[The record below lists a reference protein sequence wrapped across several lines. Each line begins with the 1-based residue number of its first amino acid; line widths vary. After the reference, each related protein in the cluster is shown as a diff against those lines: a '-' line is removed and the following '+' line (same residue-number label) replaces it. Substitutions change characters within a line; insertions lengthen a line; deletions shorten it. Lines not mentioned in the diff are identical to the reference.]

1 MTFLVRVWLAL
12 TVVLAIVVTILAV
25 LVKLQHEAVYSQ
37 LVRQR
42 LSVIAAAT
50 AAPFRSVSELGLTV
64 ATVRNAQELLNRAWQ
79 TDPTI
84 SNIVLLDAAGGVIL
98 SVPNAAVP
106 FSGRQMARAMEEGS
120 NSQWGLETATALVS
134 GATILDE
141 NDEPA
146 AALAVIYPMNELR
159 THNRLIS
166 SQIWLSALAL
176 LTGFSAL
183 AYAALRYRLR
193 PAIRSLD
200 DIASHAEDIAEDDST
215 LTARDFADFRATLAA
230 GTAKY
235 RLATTKLAALIGA
248 DRAVAPPAG
257 PQGAHVISVPDSPMA
272 VTVSRRLTALIAV
285 LVLGITVSLGTVA
298 YRSIDESFAPE
309 LDKRTRL
316 IGSIA
321 NDAIA
326 RTLKAGVPLDMMV
339 GGRDFF
345 TSLLRDFP
353 EISYF
358 ALVTNR
364 PILEMGARPPTTTSV
379 MLQAG
384 TVVPI
389 VVDNKLVANV
399 VVIKNAG
406 YLSREFRDLI
416 LDLLVVTLVTIL
428 LAVEL
433 VSVMTNHSLTGPLTR
448 LDYILK
454 LQAAGDFSRRIMASG
469 ISAVDRLG
477 QALSLRAE
485 RLAVMMAAVRRLPD
499 GDRAVQLAPD
509 FIIPA
514 GRPLI
519 MRFCSL
525 GDVRLPLFLI
535 AAADS
540 FPLSFFSLYVRDADN
555 PLTWLNPGIVISLP
569 LAAYLIAI
577 VVGSPYARPLSKR
590 FGHRNLF
597 LFASIP
603 AALSNFGFFISTSVL
618 EIIFFCVFSGIGYA
632 FASLSCQDYVIDAA
646 PKEQR
651 AQALGLFHVAMFGG
665 FYAGTALG
673 GVIADRLGERSVFL
687 VCAALILISAAMIF
701 RMLPGSNH
709 GSTLAEKDGRTNL
722 RQLLETMADGQF
734 ATLLFGIILPQTILD
749 QVFISYLLSLQMNAL
764 GASTADTGRLMMLYF
779 LMVILSGSLYGRLPA
794 GKIPAVGITV
804 AGALLGGVTLLA
816 AAAVTNGWTMVVAAI
831 GTGLGYGLVSG
842 PQTATVMELAE
853 GRLAHIGSER
863 VLGTVRVMDR
873 IGSVVGLIAIAA
885 VAGSFGYSAGMG
897 FIAILVLA
905 GVGTY
910 FIYYVASHSLSI
922 IGRRK
927 A

>member
-12 TVVLAIVVTILAV
+12 TVVLVIVVTILAV

-79 TDPTI
+79 TDPAI
-84 SNIVLLDAAGGVIL
+84 SNIVLLDTAGEVVL

-106 FSGRQMARAMEEGS
+106 FSGRQMARAMDEGS

-159 THNRLIS
+159 THNRLVS
-166 SQIWLSALAL
+166 SQIRLSALAL
-176 LTGFSAL
+176 LAGFSAL
-183 AYAALRYRLR
+183 AYVALRYRLR

-200 DIASHAEDIAEDDST
+200 DIASHAEDIAEDDSI
-215 LTARDFADFRATLAA
+215 LTARDFADFRAILAA

-235 RLATTKLAALIGA
+235 RLATTNLAALIEA
-248 DRAVAPPAG
+248 DRAVAPPVEL
-257 PQGAHVISVPDSPMA
+257 QGTDVISVPDSPMA

-298 YRSIDESFAPE
+298 YRSIGESFAPE

-364 PILEMGARPPTTTSV
+364 PILEMGDRPPTTTSA

-406 YLSREFRDLI
+406 YLSREFHDLI

-454 LQAAGDFSRRIMASG
+454 LQAAGDFSRRITANG

-485 RLAVMMAAVRRLPD
+485 RLAVMMAARLPD

-525 GDVRLPLFLI
+525 SDVRLPLFLI

-673 GVIADRLGERSVFL
+673 GVVADRLGERSVFL

-709 GSTLAEKDGRTNL
+709 GSTHAEKDGRTNL

-764 GASTADTGRLMMLYF
+764 GASTADTGRLMMIYF

-794 GKIPAVGITV
+794 GKISAVGITV

-910 FIYYVASHSLSI
+910 FIHYVASHSFSI

>member
-25 LVKLQHEAVYSQ
+25 LVKLQHEAVYSH

-64 ATVRNAQELLNRAWQ
+64 ATVRNAQELLNRARQ
-79 TDPTI
+79 TDPAI

-98 SVPNAAVP
+98 SVPDSAVP
-106 FSGRQMARAMEEGS
+106 FTGRQMTRAMEEGS
-120 NSQWGLETATALVS
+120 NSQWGLETTTVLVS
-134 GATILDE
+134 GATIMDE

-159 THNRLIS
+159 THNRDIS

-176 LTGFSAL
+176 LGGFSAL
-183 AYAALRYRLR
+183 TYAALRYRLR

-200 DIASHAEDIAEDDST
+200 NIASHAEDTSEDDST
-215 LTARDFADFRATLAA
+215 FPARDFADFRATLAA

-235 RLATTKLAALIGA
+235 RLATTKLAAIIGA
-248 DRAVAPPAG
+248 DRTVVPLT
-257 PQGAHVISVPDSPMA
+257 GAYGADVISLPDSPMA
-272 VTVSRRLTALIAV
+272 VAVSRRLTALIAA
-285 LVLGITVSLGTVA
+285 LVLGITGSLGVVG
-298 YRSIDESFAPE
+298 YRSIDASFAPE

-345 TSLLRDFP
+345 SSLLSEFP

-364 PILEMGARPPTTTSV
+364 PILEMGTRPPTSTSV
-379 MLQAG
+379 MLKAG
-384 TVVPI
+384 TLVPI
-389 VVDNKLVANV
+389 IVDNKLVANV
-399 VVIKNAG
+399 FVIKNAE

-454 LQAAGDFSRRIMASG
+454 LQAAGDFSRRILVSG

-477 QALSLRAE
+477 QVLSLRAE
-485 RLAVMMAAVRRLPD
+485 RLTAMMAGARKLP
-499 GDRAVQLAPD
+499 GHVLAVQLEPD

-514 GRPLI
+514 GRPLM

-525 GDVRLPLFLI
+525 SDVRLPLFLI

-577 VVGSPYARPLSKR
+577 VLGSPYARPLAKR

-597 LFASIP
+597 LVASIP
-603 AALSNFGFFISTSVL
+603 AALANLGFFISTNVL

-673 GVIADRLGERSVFL
+673 GVVADRLGERSVFL
-687 VCAALILISAAMIF
+687 VCAALIVISAAMIL
-701 RMLPGSNH
+701 RMLPASSH
-709 GSTLAEKDGRTNL
+709 VSALAEQGGRSSL
-722 RQLLETMADGQF
+722 RQLLGTMANGQF

-749 QVFISYLLSLQMNAL
+749 QVFVSYLLSLQMNAL
-764 GASTADTGRLMMLYF
+764 GASTADTGRLMMMYF

-794 GKIPAVGITV
+794 GRISVVGITL
-804 AGALLGGVTLLA
+804 AGALLGGGTLLVA
-816 AAAVTNGWTMVVAAI
+816 AVVTNGWTMIVAAM

-842 PQTATVMELAE
+842 PQTATVMSLAE
-853 GRLAHIGSER
+853 GKLAHIGAEK

-885 VAGSFGYSAGMG
+885 IAGNFGYSAAMG

-905 GVGTY
+905 GVGSY
-910 FIYYVASHSLSI
+910 FIYHVASRNLPI
-922 IGRRK
+922 IAGRE

>member
-12 TVVLAIVVTILAV
+12 TVVLAIVVTMLAV
-25 LVKLQHEAVYSQ
+25 LVKLQNEAVYSQ

-98 SVPNAAVP
+98 SVPDTAVP
-106 FSGRQMARAMEEGS
+106 FSGRQMGRAMEEGS
-120 NSQWGLETATALVS
+120 NSQWGLETATALIS
-134 GATILDE
+134 GATIKDE
-141 NDEPA
+141 NDERA

-159 THNRLIS
+159 NHNRLIS

-176 LTGFSAL
+176 LTGFSTL

-193 PAIRSLD
+193 PAIRTLD
-200 DIASHAEDIAEDDST
+200 DIASHAEDDST
-215 LTARDFADFRATLAA
+215 LTAGDFADFRATLAA

-235 RLATTKLAALIGA
+235 RLAMTKLAALIGA
-248 DRAVAPPAG
+248 DRAEAPPAW
-257 PQGAHVISVPDSPMA
+257 PQGADVISVPDSPMA

-339 GGRDFF
+339 GGREFF
-345 TSLLRDFP
+345 SSLLRDFP

-364 PILEMGARPPTTTSV
+364 PILEMGTRPPTTTSV

-406 YLSREFRDLI
+406 YLSRQFRDLI

-454 LQAAGDFSRRIMASG
+454 LQAAGDFSHRILVSG

-485 RLAVMMAAVRRLPD
+485 RLAAMMAAAQELPK
-499 GDRAVQLAPD
+499 GTRAVQLEPD

-540 FPLSFFSLYVRDADN
+540 FPLSFFSLYVRDSDN

-569 LAAYLIAI
+569 LAAYLTAI
-577 VVGSPYARPLSKR
+577 VFGSPYARPLAKR

-603 AALSNFGFFISTSVL
+603 AALSNFGFFISTNVL

-646 PKEQR
+646 PKEHR

-673 GVIADRLGERSVFL
+673 GVVADRLGERSVFL
-687 VCAALILISAAMIF
+687 VCAVLIVISAAMIL
-701 RMLPGSNH
+701 RMLPGPTHVSALTEQ
-709 GSTLAEKDGRTNL
+709 GGRSKL
-722 RQLLETMADGQF
+722 RQLLGTIADGQF

-764 GASTADTGRLMMLYF
+764 GASTADTGRLMMIYF

-794 GKIPAVGITV
+794 GRISAVGITV

-863 VLGTVRVMDR
+863 VLGAVRVMDR
-873 IGSVVGLIAIAA
+873 IGSVVGLFAIAG
-885 VAGSFGYSAGMG
+885 VAGSFGYSAAMG

-905 GVGTY
+905 GVGSY
-910 FIYYVASHSLSI
+910 LIYHVASHSLPI
-922 IGRRK
+922 IAGRK

>member
-1 MTFLVRVWLAL
+1 MTLLTRIWLSL
-12 TVVLAIVVTILAV
+12 TIVLTIVITVLSV
-25 LVKLQHEAVYSQ
+25 LVKLQNEAVYSQ
-37 LVRQR
+37 LLRQR

-50 AAPFRSVSELGLTV
+50 AAPFRSVSELGLPI
-64 ATVRNAQELLNRAWQ
+64 ATIRNAEALLNRASQ
-79 TDPTI
+79 TDPAI
-84 SNIVLLDAAGGVIL
+84 SNIVLLDL
-98 SVPNAAVP
+98 SGKVVWSVSDVPIP
-106 FSGRQMARAMEEGS
+106 FTARQMGRAMEEGS
-120 NSQWGLETATALVS
+120 NGMWDLETATALVS
-134 GATILDE
+134 GASILDE
-141 NDEPA
+141 SGEPSG
-146 AALAVIYPMNELR
+146 ALAVIYPTEELR
-159 THNRLIS
+159 THNSLIS
-166 SQIWLSALAL
+166 SQIRMSAAAL
-176 LTGFSAL
+176 LAGFSAL
-183 AYAALRYRLR
+183 AYFALRYRLR
-193 PAIRSLD
+193 ATVQTLD
-200 DIASHAEDIAEDDST
+200 DIASHAEDDTIVAG
-215 LTARDFADFRATLAA
+215 RDFADFHTALVA

-235 RLATTKLAALIGA
+235 RMALANLTALLPA
-248 DRAVAPPAG
+248 DRGGSPPAG
-257 PQGAHVISVPDSPMA
+257 VQGADVISVPDCPMA
-272 VTVSRRLTALIAV
+272 IAVSRRLTLLIAA
-285 LVLGITVSLGTVA
+285 LVLGVTASLGAVA
-298 YRSIDESFAPE
+298 YRSIDQSFAPE
-309 LDKRTRL
+309 LERRTKL
-316 IGSIA
+316 IGTIA

-326 RTLKAGVPLDMMV
+326 RTLQAGVSLDMMV

-345 TSLLRDFP
+345 RSLLHDFP

-364 PILEMGARPPTTTSV
+364 PILEAGDRPPTATTRET
-379 MLQAG
+379 G

-389 VVDNKLVANV
+389 VVDGKAIANL

-406 YLSREFRDLI
+406 YLSREFRDVV

-433 VSVMTNHSLTGPLTR
+433 VSVMTNHSLAAPLNR

-454 LQAAGDFSRRIMASG
+454 LQAAGDFSRSILAHG

-485 RLAVMMAAVRRLPD
+485 RLGAMMAAVRGLPD
-499 GDRAVQLAPD
+499 GNRALQLEPGL
-509 FIIPA
+509 IIPA

-525 GDVRLPLFLI
+525 SDVRLPLFLI

-540 FPLSFFSLYVRDADN
+540 FSLSFFSLYVRDADN

-577 VVGSPYARPLSKR
+577 VAGSPYARPLSKR

-603 AALSNFGFFISTSVL
+603 AALANIGYFISSNVV
-618 EIIFFCVFSGIGYA
+618 EIIFFSVLSGIGYA

-651 AQALGLFHVAMFGG
+651 GQALGLFHVALFGG

-673 GVIADRLGERSVFL
+673 GVMADRLGERSVFL
-687 VCAALILISAAMIF
+687 VCAALILTSAAMITQ
-701 RMLPGSNH
+701 MLPAASQVSAMAKTGHRASL
-709 GSTLAEKDGRTNL
+709 G
-722 RQLLETMADGQF
+722 QLLGTMADGKF

-764 GASTADTGRLMMLYF
+764 GASAADTGRMMMIYF

-794 GKIPAVGITV
+794 DKVPAVIITI

-816 AAAVTNGWTMVVAAI
+816 AAAVTTSWTMVTAAI
-831 GTGLGYGLVSG
+831 GTGLGYGLVTG
-842 PQTATVMELAE
+842 PRTATVLELAE

-863 VLGTVRVMDR
+863 LLGTVRVMER
-873 IGSVVGLIAIAA
+873 LGSVAGLIVIAG
-885 VAGSFGYSAGMG
+885 VAGRFGYSAGMG
-897 FIAILVLA
+897 LIAVLVLA

-910 FIYYVASHSLSI
+910 FIHHVASLGLPI
-922 IGRRK
+922 IEGRK